1 MYCTGM
7 ILITVAVVAFV
18 IYMNKGAK
26 EEDVKASPAKIVPA
40 PKFSAEEPFKAGD
53 LPIGG
58 GASPDLDKP
67 RNPYTLLDGLQPRL
81 LGEQPVAYIN
91 AEGCYARDYNSV
103 HSLTGNYSK
112 LTNNVMPMY
121 PDNCTGPRQEFTA
134 AFYTLNRA

>member
-7 ILITVAVVAFV
+7 ILITIAVLALM
-18 IYMNKGAK
+18 YMYRGSNPSFA
-26 EEDVKASPAKIVPA
+26 PHPPTKIVPA

-58 GASPDLDKP
+58 GASPELDKP
-67 RNPYTLLDGLQPRL
+67 RNPYTLLDGLKPRL

-103 HSLTGNYSK
+103 HALTGNYSK
-112 LTNNVMPMY
+112 MTNNNMPMY

-134 AFYTLNRA
+134 AFYSLNRA

>member
-1 MYCTGM
+1 MYCTALFLFV
-7 ILITVAVVAFV
+7 ILSAVAVFLYLANSDILV
-18 IYMNKGAK
+18 
-26 EEDVKASPAKIVPA
+26 PPPPPA
-40 PKFSAEEPFKAGD
+40 PRRVETFRSTD

-58 GASPDLDKP
+58 GASPELDKP

-81 LGEQPVAYIN
+81 LGERPLAYVN
-91 AEGCYARDYNSV
+91 AEGCYARDYAAA

-112 LTNNVMPMY
+112 MTNNMMPTY

>member
-1 MYCTGM
+1 M
-7 ILITVAVVAFV
+7 ILITVAVVALIF
-18 IYMNKGAK
+18 YMHGN
-26 EEDVKASPAKIVPA
+26 VKAEVVAPAKIVPA

-58 GASPDLDKP
+58 GASPELDKP

-81 LGEQPVAYIN
+81 LGEKPVAYIN

>member
-7 ILITVAVVAFV
+7 ILITVAVVALIF
-18 IYMNKGAK
+18 YMHDASSI
-26 EEDVKASPAKIVPA
+26 KADIPAPAKIIPA
-40 PKFSAEEPFKAGD
+40 PKFTAEEPFKAGD

-58 GASPDLDKP
+58 GASPELDKP
-67 RNPYTLLDGLQPRL
+67 RNPYTLLDGLKPRL
-81 LGEQPVAYIN
+81 LGERPLTYIN

-112 LTNNVMPMY
+112 LTNNNMPMY

-134 AFYTLNRA
+134 AFYSLNRA